1 MFKFSIEESGSEER
15 WIIQGRLV
23 EAFASELDSAWTL
36 SLQRNPS
43 LSRVVDLSGI
53 VSIDRDG
60 EQVLRKMLCQN
71 TTFIT
76 NGVYTKHVLE
86 RLRGQADPTRRDAQ
100 SSETSKNPH
109 KRTNPRSQ
117 SG

>member
-15 WIIQGRLV
+15 WIIQGRLAG
-23 EAFASELDSAWTL
+23 AFAGELDSAWNL

-43 LSRVVDLSGI
+43 LSRVIDLSGV

-60 EQVLRKMLCQN
+60 EQVLRKMLCQDA
-71 TTFIT
+71 TFIT
-76 NGVYTKHVLE
+76 CGVYTNHVLE
-86 RLRGQADPTRRDAQ
+86 RLRGQPEPAFGDAH
-100 SSETSKNPH
+100 SSETSQDPH
-109 KRTNPRSQ
+109 KKTNARSQ

>member
-23 EAFASELDSAWTL
+23 GAFAGELDSAWTL

-43 LSRVVDLSGI
+43 LSRVIDLSGV

-60 EQVLRKMLCQN
+60 EQVLRKMLCQDA
-71 TTFIT
+71 TFIT
-76 NGVYTKHVLE
+76 CGVYTNHVLE
-86 RLRGQADPTRRDAQ
+86 RLRGQPEPTFGDAH
-100 SSETSKNPH
+100 SSETSQDPH
-109 KRTNPRSQ
+109 KTNAKSQ